1 MGRSSTILITTT
13 GLSWGNYGGYAFG
26 YIDGLNTHGHSHGR
40 DRFAADARAGTLP
53 TVSYVYAI
61 AEGGLWDSVAI
72 FISWDDWGGWYDHVD
87 PPAVENWDHTHARHG

>member
-40 DRFAADARAGTLP
+40 DRFAADARAGRRH
-53 TVSYVYAI
+53 TVVI
-61 AEGGLWDSVAI
+61 GNNGVNRRRKGRGGI
-72 FISWDDWGGWYDHVD
+72 Q
-87 PPAVENWDHTHARHG
+87 